1 MRKTALF
8 VFVIIFGV
16 SFSTLV
22 LAQQKEKKAD
32 SKTTKVDTNNTDP
45 QYNEVVSV
53 KEGTPVNSVCPV
65 SGEELGDDM
74 QLIKYHGEI
83 IGVCCKK
90 CLAKIKADPDKYLKR
105 LKIDSKSEQKKGS

>member
-1 MRKTALF
+1 MRKIILMMFILF
-8 VFVIIFGV
+8 LGISLTKVAF
-16 SFSTLV
+16 
-22 LAQQKEKKAD
+22 AQQKEKKED
-32 SKTTKVDTNNTDP
+32 DKTTTQLSTKNTDP

-65 SGEELGDDM
+65 SGEELDDDM

-90 CLAKIKADPDKYLKR
+90 CLKKIKADPEKYMKR
-105 LKIDSKSEQKKGS
+105 LKKNNKTGQQ

>member
-8 VFVIIFGV
+8 VFVIIFGM

>member
-1 MRKTALF
+1 MRKTVLF
-8 VFVIIFGV
+8 AIVVLLGISFTSVV
-16 SFSTLV
+16 S
-22 LAQQKEKKAD
+22 AQQKEKKD
-32 SKTTKVDTNNTDP
+32 NVKTTKVDTKNTDP

-65 SGEELGDDM
+65 SGEDLGDDQ

-105 LKIDSKSEQKKGS
+105 LKRNDKAEQK

>member
-8 VFVIIFGV
+8 VFVIFLGISLSSP
-16 SFSTLV
+16 SF
-22 LAQQKEKKAD
+22 AQQKEKKD
-32 SKTTKVDTNNTDP
+32 NSKTTQVDTKNTDP
-45 QYNEVVSV
+45 QYNQVVSV
-53 KEGTPVNSVCPV
+53 KEGTPVNSLCPV

-105 LKIDSKSEQKKGS
+105 LKRNTKAN